1 MWFDVGLT
9 SKQTARSGPQSLK
22 AKPTLLMPAPFEW
35 QSAYESSPPPLFLGC
50 KPTQAF
56 GSNTTCDWPFA
67 FSIDSMRSTSWTI
80 LPSSELVAASY
91 TASEI
96 RASTRPW
103 QMQIDK
109 IEDDDGRSEIQN
121 LNRRRC
127 PMHVDNKARTHSE
140 RTHADSTNPAPTC
153 AEQQW
158 KYNRA
163 GKTNHIK
170 CSNFARQ
177 ILLTPG
183 YTSSINSPLTELL
196 TGYN

>member
-67 FSIDSMRSTSWTI
+67 FSTDIMLQRVGRFCHRRSWSQRR
-80 LPSSELVAASY
+80 

-158 KYNRA
+158 KYKLVGGTQSHKMKQLCA
-163 GKTNHIK
+163 
-170 CSNFARQ
+170 
-177 ILLTPG
+177 P
-183 YTSSINSPLTELL
+183 NSVDTRMRHLD
-196 TGYN
+196 

>member
-1 MWFDVGLT
+1 MAISIRKQPT
-9 SKQTARSGPQSLK
+9 SPI
-22 AKPTLLMPAPFEW
+22 
-35 QSAYESSPPPLFLGC
+35 
-50 KPTQAF
+50 F
-56 GSNTTCDWPFA
+56 GGAN
-67 FSIDSMRSTSWTI
+67 RRKH
-80 LPSSELVAASY
+80 LVATRPAIGRSLSVSTACDQRVGRFCHRRSWSQRR

-121 LNRRRC
+121 PNRRRC

-163 GKTNHIK
+163 AKTNHIK

-183 YTSSINSPLTELL
+183 YTSSINSPLAELL